1 MTEMVG
7 MNMTGVLE
15 GTLVKYE
22 HKESNTGGTKEVED
36 EEKVPFPQKQKKL
49 ATSQ

>member
-7 MNMTGVLE
+7 MNMKGVLE
-15 GTLVKYE
+15 GTFVKYE
-22 HKESNTGGTKEVED
+22 HKESNTGGVED
-36 EEKVPFPQKQKKL
+36 EEKVPFPQKQKEL